1 MRRARCRG
9 MSRRTTRSGRRS
21 EVTLQQVR
29 EPDGIPSA
37 HLPGEPRGAAGRD
50 RELELDLREREL
62 RRREEVLAQREARA
76 QGTRDKESA
85 LAQEAALAFF
95 VPCCTSGFLSYCQ
108 LLWCQR
114 VSKQWNANVLVAL
127 RHLSRLSFRASYV
140 DGALPPP
147 PADAPGAYHVLHRRT
162 SRRALSHGQASHE
175 VTLEQYVA
183 EVTDVVIG
191 LERVGSN
198 LVHLDLSHATDL
210 HRDLPEAEAESD
222 TGSAYCV

>member
-1 MRRARCRG
+1 M
-9 MSRRTTRSGRRS
+9 
-21 EVTLQQVR
+21 TLRQVR

>member
-1 MRRARCRG
+1 MLA
-9 MSRRTTRSGRRS
+9 
-21 EVTLQQVR
+21 
-29 EPDGIPSA
+29 
-37 HLPGEPRGAAGRD
+37 
-50 RELELDLREREL
+50 ERE
-62 RRREEVLAQREARA
+62 APA
-76 QGTRDKESA
+76 QGKREKVSA

-95 VPCCTSGFLSYCQ
+95 VPCCTRGLLSYCQ

-162 SRRALSHGQASHE
+162 SRRALSHGQASE